1 HQGRPVAARDPH
13 LRSGRPRAPRQAVH
27 ADHLARPG
35 GVVMNLRKGDHVV
48 VLKGKD
54 RGKDGVIMRVLPK
67 EGKVIVE
74 GVNVAKKHQK
84 ATRATM
90 QAGITHK
97 DMPLDASN
105 VAILSRGKPSRI
117 GFRIEDGKK
126 VRVAVRTGEV
136 LS

>member
-1 HQGRPVAARDPH
+1 MY
-13 LRSGRPRAPRQAVH
+13 LK
-27 ADHLARPG
+27 
-35 GVVMNLRKGDHVV
+35 KGDHVV

-54 RGKDGVIMRVLPK
+54 RGKDGVVMRVLAK

-74 GVNVAKKHQK
+74 GVNVVKKHQK

-90 QAGITHK
+90 QAGIIDK
-97 DMPLDASN
+97 DMPIDASN

-117 GFRIEDGKK
+117 GFRVEDGKK
-126 VRVAVRTGEV
+126 VRVALKTGEV

>member
-1 HQGRPVAARDPH
+1 MY
-13 LRSGRPRAPRQAVH
+13 LK
-27 ADHLARPG
+27 
-35 GVVMNLRKGDHVV
+35 KGDHVV

-54 RGKDGVIMRVLPK
+54 RGKDGVVMRVLSK

-90 QAGITHK
+90 QAGIIDK
-97 DMPLDASN
+97 DMPIDASN

-117 GFRIEDGKK
+117 GFRVEDGKK
-126 VRVAVRTGEV
+126 VRVALKTGEV
-136 LS
+136 LP

>member
-1 HQGRPVAARDPH
+1 MY
-13 LRSGRPRAPRQAVH
+13 LK
-27 ADHLARPG
+27 
-35 GVVMNLRKGDHVV
+35 KGDHVV

-54 RGKDGVIMRVLPK
+54 RGKDGLVMRVLSK

-90 QAGITHK
+90 QAGIIDK
-97 DMPLDASN
+97 DMPIDASN

-117 GFRIEDGKK
+117 GFRLEDGKK
-126 VRVAVRTGEV
+126 VRVALKTGEV